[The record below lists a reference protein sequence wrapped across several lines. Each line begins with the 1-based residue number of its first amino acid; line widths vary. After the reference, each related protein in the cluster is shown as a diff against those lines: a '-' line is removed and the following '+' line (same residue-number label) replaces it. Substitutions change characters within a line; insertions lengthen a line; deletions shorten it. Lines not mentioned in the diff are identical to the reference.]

1 MKDLSYEQMMHTI
14 NDDQTTYKKSKTG
27 QTLRLRLLA
36 SSKVKASSKAVLVSS
51 SVLIQTIE

>member
-1 MKDLSYEQMMHTI
+1 MKDLSYAQTHPMT

-36 SSKVKASSKAVLVSS
+36 SSKVKASSKAVLASS